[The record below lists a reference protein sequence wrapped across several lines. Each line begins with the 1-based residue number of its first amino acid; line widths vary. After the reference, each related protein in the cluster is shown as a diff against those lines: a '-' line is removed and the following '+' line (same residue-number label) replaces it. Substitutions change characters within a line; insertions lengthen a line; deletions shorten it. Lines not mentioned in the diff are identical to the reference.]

1 MNRERA
7 ERNMTM
13 FEMSFENFGN
23 LEMVLDYLRSEE
35 RNYEENP
42 NEHHI
47 WLNIKPHARE
57 WVEAEREK
65 RHLGR

>member
-1 MNRERA
+1 
-7 ERNMTM
+7 M

-23 LEMVLDYLRSEE
+23 LETVLHYLHGEE
-35 RNYEENP
+35 HSYEENP
-42 NEHHI
+42 DEHHV
-47 WLNIKPHARE
+47 WLNIKPLME